1 MQRRAGM
8 CWNVWFQ
15 VNSTGPTWP
24 GSFDGVQEIRVIA
37 ANNGELSGSTAVH
50 AFLPEYAEIMS
61 FAMESEGKAYSAKR
75 TSEREA
81 HAVLHRAKKDD
92 HNAVIFTPKYIL
104 VEYNIWSS
112 A

>member
-1 MQRRAGM
+1 
-8 CWNVWFQ
+8 
-15 VNSTGPTWP
+15 
-24 GSFDGVQEIRVIA
+24 
-37 ANNGELSGSTAVH
+37 
-50 AFLPEYAEIMS
+50 MS

-92 HNAVIFTPKYIL
+92 HNAVIFTPKSIL
-104 VEYNIWSS
+104 GEYNIWSS